1 VVIRLL
7 DQPTLA
13 HPSSDPTSQQDDP
26 AVPAQRWPSSD
37 GSLDELLAGPTSPAI
52 RDEQSAQLVARLA
65 ATDDPDEDRRLRDLL
80 VEVNMPVA
88 AALATR
94 YRRRGEPLEDLEQV
108 AYLALVRASRRFK
121 PEVGATFVGFCVPT
135 ILGEVKRHFRDRGW
149 MVRPPRRVQELQLR
163 VFRARSELQSE
174 LGRSPTVPELAER
187 TDCGL
192 EDIVEVLAVGSCYS
206 PTPLDRPVGEDN
218 DSLPLAELLP
228 HEDEDRDAADA
239 RVMLAPLVR
248 RLGDRDR
255 RVLQLRFFD
264 GLTQSEIARDIG
276 VTQMQVSRVLSRIFA
291 ELREG
296 IGQP

>member
-1 VVIRLL
+1 MVIRLL
-7 DQPTLA
+7 SQTTVPSPTPTQQRE
-13 HPSSDPTSQQDDP
+13 PSLPQQRGP
-26 AVPAQRWPSSD
+26 APGSS
-37 GSLDELLAGPTSPAI
+37 LEELLSGPTSPAI
-52 RDEQSAQLVARLA
+52 RDEQSAQLVERLA
-65 ATDDPDEDRRLRDLL
+65 EARDPDEDRRLRDLL
-80 VEVNMPVA
+80 VVVNMPVA

-108 AYLALVRASRRFK
+108 AYLALVRAARRFK

-163 VFRARSELQSE
+163 VFRARSELSAE
-174 LGRSPTVPELAER
+174 LGRSPSVEELAER
-187 TDCGL
+187 TEVGMAD
-192 EDIVEVLAVGSCYS
+192 VAEVLAVGSCYS

-248 RLGDRDR
+248 RLGERDR
-255 RVLQLRFFD
+255 RVLRLRFFD

-291 ELREG
+291 ELRDG
-296 IGQP
+296 IGQTS

>member
-1 VVIRLL
+1 MPVQTLST
-7 DQPTLA
+7 PTSNFA
-13 HPSSDPTSQQDDP
+13 PQVDPTVPEQRAP
-26 AVPAQRWPSSD
+26 APE
-37 GSLDELLAGPTSPAI
+37 GSIEELLAGPTSPAI
-52 RDEQSAQLVARLA
+52 RDVQSARLVERLA
-65 ATDDPDEDRRLRDLL
+65 AAQDPDDDRRLRDLL
-80 VEVNMPVA
+80 VVVNMPVA

-108 AYLALVRASRRFK
+108 AYLALVRAARRFK

-163 VFRARSELQSE
+163 VFRARSELSAE
-174 LGRSPTVPELAER
+174 LGRSPSVEELARR
-187 TDCGL
+187 TEVGTAD
-192 EDIVEVLAVGSCYS
+192 VAEVLAVGSCYS
-206 PTPLDRPVGEDN
+206 PTPLDRPVGEDS
-218 DSLPLAELLP
+218 DSVPLAELLP

-248 RLGDRDR
+248 RLGERDR
-255 RVLQLRFFD
+255 RVLRLRFFD

-291 ELREG
+291 ELRDG
-296 IGQP
+296 IGQTG